1 MSQKR
6 IKVPI
11 HLLGDLNVYIKLYT
25 GSTMDLYINTFVM
38 QIKEDAQKFL
48 TSQLWIK
55 KILAEV
61 LDPQTSNKSSL
72 AFFIQLICFQ
82 FHNWLSVQFE
92 IVDTSL
98 QIQLFLSAFLTLQI
112 SLQSQKG
119 EFFLNLLFHYNWSYL
134 ILETKSSCFI
144 K

>member
-61 LDPQTSNKSSL
+61 LDP
-72 AFFIQLICFQ
+72 
-82 FHNWLSVQFE
+82 
-92 IVDTSL
+92 
-98 QIQLFLSAFLTLQI
+98 
-112 SLQSQKG
+112 
-119 EFFLNLLFHYNWSYL
+119 
-134 ILETKSSCFI
+134 
-144 K
+144 